1 MLPTRLAKAGQTP
14 IECWLGFYDFS
25 KSHGPWL
32 GPLGHVLSRSRITH
46 VGPILKLGT
55 GELAITI
62 TTGGAAVHRPDVV
75 EKHNPLIASLY
86 LANLAINFSDA
97 IRIDIL
103 FDSLVGRFIGLTPP
117 RICTT
122 FASRVFGLP
131 LEWYPATLYRRLKND
146 YDSAMW
152 TGPRR

>member
-1 MLPTRLAKAGQTP
+1 
-14 IECWLGFYDFS
+14 
-25 KSHGPWL
+25 
-32 GPLGHVLSRSRITH
+32 
-46 VGPILKLGT
+46 
-55 GELAITI
+55 LAITI
-62 TTGGAAVHRPDVV
+62 TTGGAAVHRPEVV
-75 EKHNPLIASLY
+75 EKHNPLIDSLY
-86 LANLAINFSDA
+86 LGHWSIDPDELTNLAINFTDA
-97 IRIDIL
+97 KAIDIL
-103 FDSLVGRFIGLTPP
+103 FHSLVGRFIGLTPP